1 MKKKNY
7 KENSEAYRA
16 GYDRGWTGPH
26 PEGDRINPYPQPK
39 NANPRD
45 GAIGDR
51 GAWYRGSRDGAWDNG
66 GRAY

>member
-51 GAWYRGSRDGAWDNG
+51 G
-66 GRAY
+66 